1 MAIALR
7 ILLVLVLIG
16 LLALILRRRRDPD
29 DAQSTPLFS
38 MHYIFY
44 GIAGL
49 AGLGILV
56 LTAEY
61 ITRL

>member
-16 LLALILRRRRDPD
+16 LLALSLRRRRDPD

-44 GIAGL
+44 GIVGL